1 MKKLKKSFIT
11 MMLMLAVVF
20 ALSACSSQ
28 DKEETVKVLNKTG
41 FDISMNNH
49 KIKKDKSYEIKV
61 KEDKKTYRLKI
72 SYQDGDIKELGS
84 VKLGDIKSKIE
95 IKYEDGVTFMAYE
108 TKKGKKVSTKEKEL
122 KAKTEAEASTS
133 TSARATENTQATR
146 QQTVAAGNNQRSTSK
161 NTAPANT
168 QKNQRPAGGNSGAA
182 KNNDNCVDPDDP
194 NNYN

>member
-1 MKKLKKSFIT
+1 
-11 MMLMLAVVF
+11 MMLMLALVF

-61 KEDKKTYRLKI
+61 KEDKKTYKLKI

-122 KAKTEAEASTS
+122 KAKIEAATS
-133 TSARATENTQATR
+133 TPATENTQATR
-146 QQTVAAGNNQRSTSK
+146 QQTVAAGNNQSSTSK

>member
-1 MKKLKKSFIT
+1 

-49 KIKKDKSYEIKV
+49 EIKKDKSYEIKV
-61 KEDKKTYRLKI
+61 KEDKKTYKLKI

-95 IKYEDGVTFMAYE
+95 IKYEDGVTFMKYE

-122 KAKTEAEASTS
+122 KAKIEAEAATS
-133 TSARATENTQATR
+133 TPATENTQATR
-146 QQTVAAGNNQRSTSK
+146 QQTVVSGNNQRSTSK

>member
-61 KEDKKTYRLKI
+61 KEDKKTY
-72 SYQDGDIKELGS
+72 
-84 VKLGDIKSKIE
+84 
-95 IKYEDGVTFMAYE
+95 
-108 TKKGKKVSTKEKEL
+108 
-122 KAKTEAEASTS
+122 
-133 TSARATENTQATR
+133 
-146 QQTVAAGNNQRSTSK
+146 
-161 NTAPANT
+161 
-168 QKNQRPAGGNSGAA
+168 
-182 KNNDNCVDPDDP
+182 
-194 NNYN
+194 

>member
-49 KIKKDKSYEIKV
+49 EIKKDKSYEIKV
-61 KEDKKTYRLKI
+61 KEDKKTYKLKI

-95 IKYEDGVTFMAYE
+95 IKYEDGVTFMKYE

-122 KAKTEAEASTS
+122 KAKIEAEAATS
-133 TSARATENTQATR
+133 ATENTQATR
-146 QQTVAAGNNQRSTSK
+146 QQTVVSGNNQRSTSK

>member
-28 DKEETVKVLNKTG
+28 DKETVKVLNKTG

-61 KEDKKTYRLKI
+61 KEDKKTYKLKI

-122 KAKTEAEASTS
+122 KAKIEAEAATS
-133 TSARATENTQATR
+133 TPATENTQATR
-146 QQTVAAGNNQRSTSK
+146 QQTVVAGNNQRSTSK

>member
-1 MKKLKKSFIT
+1 MKNLKKSFIT
-11 MMLMLAVVF
+11 MMLMLALVF

-61 KEDKKTYRLKI
+61 KEDKKTYKLKI

-95 IKYEDGVTFMAYE
+95 IKYEDGVTFMEYE

-122 KAKTEAEASTS
+122 KAKIEEEAATS
-133 TSARATENTQATR
+133 TPATENTQATR
-146 QQTVAAGNNQRSTSK
+146 QQTVVSGNNQRSTSK

>member
-1 MKKLKKSFIT
+1 MKNLKKSFIT
-11 MMLMLAVVF
+11 MMLMLALVF

-61 KEDKKTYRLKI
+61 KEDKKTYKLKI

-95 IKYEDGVTFMAYE
+95 IKYEDGVTFMEYE

-122 KAKTEAEASTS
+122 KVKIEAEAATS
-133 TSARATENTQATR
+133 TPATENTQATR
-146 QQTVAAGNNQRSTSK
+146 QQTVAAGNNQSSTSK

>member
-1 MKKLKKSFIT
+1 MKNLKKSFIT
-11 MMLMLAVVF
+11 LMLMLALVF

-28 DKEETVKVLNKTG
+28 YKEETVKVLNKTG
-41 FDISMNNH
+41 FDISMNKH

-122 KAKTEAEASTS
+122 KAKTEAATS
-133 TSARATENTQATR
+133 TPATENTQATR
-146 QQTVAAGNNQRSTSK
+146 QQTVVSGNNQRSTSK

>member
-61 KEDKKTYRLKI
+61 KEDKKTYKLNI

-122 KAKTEAEASTS
+122 KAKIEAEEATS
-133 TSARATENTQATR
+133 TPATENTQATR
-146 QQTVAAGNNQRSTSK
+146 QQTVVAGNNQRSTSK

>member
-61 KEDKKTYRLKI
+61 KEDKKTYKLKI

-122 KAKTEAEASTS
+122 KAKIEAEAATS
-133 TSARATENTQATR
+133 IPATENTQATR
-146 QQTVAAGNNQRSTSK
+146 QQTVVSGNNQRSTSK

>member
-122 KAKTEAEASTS
+122 KAKIEAATS
-133 TSARATENTQATR
+133 TPATENTQATR
-146 QQTVAAGNNQRSTSK
+146 QQTVVSGNNQRSTSK

>member
-1 MKKLKKSFIT
+1 

-108 TKKGKKVSTKEKEL
+108 TKKGKKVSTKEKEI
-122 KAKTEAEASTS
+122 KAKIEAEAATS
-133 TSARATENTQATR
+133 TPAKENTQATR
-146 QQTVAAGNNQRSTSK
+146 QQTVVSENNQRSTSK

>member
-1 MKKLKKSFIT
+1 

-61 KEDKKTYRLKI
+61 KEDKKTYKLKI
-72 SYQDGDIKELGS
+72 SYQDG
-84 VKLGDIKSKIE
+84 
-95 IKYEDGVTFMAYE
+95 DGVTFMAYE

-122 KAKTEAEASTS
+122 KAKIEAEAATS
-133 TSARATENTQATR
+133 TPATENTQATR
-146 QQTVAAGNNQRSTSK
+146 QQTVVAGNNQRSTSK

>member
-49 KIKKDKSYEIKV
+49 EIKKDKSYEIKV
-61 KEDKKTYRLKI
+61 KEDKKTYKLKI

-95 IKYEDGVTFMAYE
+95 IKYEDGVTFMKYE

-122 KAKTEAEASTS
+122 KAKIVAEAATS
-133 TSARATENTQATR
+133 TSATENTQATR
-146 QQTVAAGNNQRSTSK
+146 QQTVVSGNNQRSTSK